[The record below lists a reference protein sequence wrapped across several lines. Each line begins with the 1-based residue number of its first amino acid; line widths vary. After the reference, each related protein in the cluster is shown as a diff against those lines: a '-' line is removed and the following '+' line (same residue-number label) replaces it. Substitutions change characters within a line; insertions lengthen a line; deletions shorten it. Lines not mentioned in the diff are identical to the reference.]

1 MHRRVLGPVV
11 AACLA
16 LVGTLGVAV
25 PARAASDAE
34 LDTAIDHGAAWLAQ
48 QQLPDGSF
56 GVNTGLDPG
65 WALLALAGAG
75 RHPADLRP
83 AVGAPSAQD
92 GQLAI
97 WTVNDP
103 ADWWAFSTEQAT
115 DWERA
120 ILQAHAAGLQPTRLS
135 AQRNLL
141 AGLAPWYRDGWFTSQ
156 ASVFN
161 HTIFGLLALSALPV
175 PQALLD
181 RSARIVAANQ
191 HDDGGYTSYP
201 ATDPVAQSR
210 GSDIDSTGAAVA
222 ALCAAGRT
230 LADPAVADGIAL
242 LRSRRSPNGAIGN
255 VDSTSWALSGL
266 GQCGLRRGAPGWT
279 AADETTVDWLL
290 AGQFAAGTDAG
301 AWASGS
307 TPNAYA
313 TADAL
318 RALGA
323 AGFLVAPPARAVG
336 GDPLVRPAPSV
347 ANGTVVPVALVID
360 AGRDRPRL
368 CATEAP
374 VGATVAAVLDA
385 ARIASQPAGCVS
397 ALTLDGDLVE
407 RIDGAAGGGW
417 RARLDGGAESAAGPQ
432 PVGFGQIVSLR
443 LDDPDPLVF
452 DAERIDF
459 GPAPLGLLGSAR
471 RLELRNA
478 GAAPLTVRGLRLVGD
493 DFVISSQECRGE
505 TLVPEASC
513 TVGLRFA
520 PSAIGARTASLNATV
535 AGSSRTVA
543 LPLTGVGEPL
553 PTGPPGPMGAQ
564 GADGPTGAR
573 GSDGAAGVAGTAGT
587 TGAKGAQGTPG
598 PSGAR
603 GSAAAERRVTCK
615 LTQTRRARLRCRVA
629 VRGSSSCRRARS
641 STARARCRTTPTRRP
656 AAHSRRTAA
665 TKPHWRIAPVP
676 LLTATAK
683 GGSR

>member
-16 LVGTLGVAV
+16 LAGTVGVAV
-25 PARAASDAE
+25 PAGAATDAE
-34 LDTAIDHGAAWLAQ
+34 LDAAIDDGAAWLAQ
-48 QQLPDGSF
+48 RQLPDGSF
-56 GVNTGLDPG
+56 GVNSGLDPG

-75 RHPADLRP
+75 LHPADLRL
-83 AVGAPSAQD
+83 AAGAPSAQD
-92 GQLAI
+92 GHLAI

-135 AQRNLL
+135 AKRNLL
-141 AGLAPWYRDGWFTSQ
+141 AGLAAWYRDGWFTSQ
-156 ASVFN
+156 TSVFN

-181 RSARIVAANQ
+181 RSARVVAANQ

-201 ATDPVAQSR
+201 ATDSVTQAR
-210 GSDIDSTGAAVA
+210 ASDIDSTGAAVA

-230 LADPAVADGIAL
+230 LADPAVADGIAF

-290 AGQFAAGTDAG
+290 AGQLAEGADAG
-301 AWASGS
+301 AWAYGS
-307 TPNAYA
+307 TANAYA

-323 AGFLVAPPARAVG
+323 GAFLVAPPARAVM
-336 GDPLVRPAPSV
+336 GDPVVRPAPPV
-347 ANGTVVPVALVID
+347 ASGTVVPVALVID
-360 AGRDRPRL
+360 AGRGRPRL

-374 VGATVAAVLDA
+374 VGATVAAVLQA
-385 ARIASQPAGCVS
+385 ARAASQPAGCVS
-397 ALTLDGDLVE
+397 GLTLDGDLID

-417 RARLDGGAESAAGPQ
+417 KARLDGGAESSAGPQ

-452 DAERIDF
+452 DAERVDF
-459 GPAPLGLLGSAR
+459 APAPIGLLGSAR

-478 GAAPLTVRGLRLVGD
+478 GAAPVTVRGLRLVGD

-505 TLVPEASC
+505 TLAPEASC

-520 PSAIGARTASLNATV
+520 PSAIGARAASLHAIVTGPGRAV
-535 AGSSRTVA
+535 V

-553 PTGPPGPMGAQ
+553 PPGPLGAMGAQ
-564 GADGPTGAR
+564 GADGPAGTR
-573 GSDGAAGVAGTAGT
+573 GSDGAVGAVGAAGT
-587 TGAKGAQGTPG
+587 TGVTGAQGTRG

-603 GSAAAERRVTCK
+603 GPAATARRVSCTV
-615 LTQTRRARLRCRVA
+615 TQARRARLRCHVA
-629 VRGSSSCRRARS
+629 RRAS
-641 STARARCRTTPTRRP
+641 STRRRATRG
-656 AAHSRRTAA
+656 RRIAAA
-665 TKPHWRIAPVP
+665 TPHWRIAPIP
-676 LLTATAK
+676 LLTATFE